1 MTDPIKTSDRTRD
14 EPYPHE
20 QDYLG
25 KVVRIEVP
33 LRSVISLRRVA
44 DELRGLAA
52 KLDFMS
58 HERTERPGEVL
69 LGARMAVRGC
79 NQKMKAIRGPG
90 RPKKHQT
97 LDQKKPIVV
106 QRKSRKADATHKM

>member
-1 MTDPIKTSDRTRD
+1 MTRIRPPRD

-33 LRSVISLRRVA
+33 LRSVMSLRRVA

-52 KLDFMS
+52 SLEYLS
-58 HERTERPGEVL
+58 HEREESPGATL
-69 LGARMAVRGC
+69 LSARMAVRRC
-79 NQKMKAIRGPG
+79 NQRVAAIRGRG

-97 LDQKKPIVV
+97 DGGHGV
-106 QRKSRKADATHKM
+106 SSSSA